1 MDFLLPEL
9 GEGVYEAEMT
19 RWLVKAGDPVKPGQ
33 ALLEVLTDKATM
45 EVPAP
50 FSGTITEL
58 RVQPGDKLN
67 IGQPILAYEDKSGA
81 PAPVPRKNKAAAS
94 KTTPSKP
101 APTRNGPAL
110 AAGIA
115 AAPAVR
121 QMARRLGVDL
131 TTVRGSG
138 PHGRILIDDLAKA
151 AATQLAAPQPAKPRE
166 TLPEWARS
174 GKRVKLQG
182 RRRTIAERMVHA
194 KRVIPHYS
202 YVDECDVT
210 ELLKAREE
218 HKESFAQQGVKLTYL
233 AFFVKAVALA
243 LREVPMVNSSLDD
256 AAEEIVLHDQVNV
269 GIAVAT
275 PNGLIVPVVRD
286 ADRRSLLEV
295 ARDIERL
302 GDDARAGKSKLE
314 DLRGGTFTVTSIG
327 SLGGLFSTPVINH
340 PEVGILGIGKI
351 VKRPLL
357 DDHGDMRA
365 ADMVYLSF
373 AGDHRVIDGAV
384 AVEFGNAVMKRL
396 RNPRAMMDNG

>member
-19 RWLVKAGDPVKPGQ
+19 RWLVKAGEQVKPGQ

-50 FSGTITEL
+50 FAGTITEL
-58 RVQPGDKLN
+58 KVQPGDRLS
-67 IGQPILAYEDKSGA
+67 IGQPILAYEDKSSAAAATPRKAKAA
-81 PAPVPRKNKAAAS
+81 PANKTAAPKA
-94 KTTPSKP
+94 TPE
-101 APTRNGPAL
+101 RNGPTP

-121 QMARRLGVDL
+121 QMARKLGVDL
-131 TTVRGSG
+131 AKVRGSG
-138 PHGRILIDDLAKA
+138 PHGRILIDDLATALPATAQA
-151 AATQLAAPQPAKPRE
+151 AAQASKPRE

-182 RRRTIAERMVHA
+182 LRRTIAERMVHS
-194 KRVIPHYS
+194 KRIIPHYS

-210 ELLKAREE
+210 ELVKLREQ
-218 HKESFAQQGVKLTYL
+218 HKTSFAQQGVKLTYL
-233 AFFVKAVALA
+233 AFFVKAVAAA
-243 LREVPMVNSSLDD
+243 LRDVPMVNSSLDD

-269 GIAVAT
+269 GIAVAA
-275 PNGLIVPVVRD
+275 PHGLIVPVVRD
-286 ADRRSLLEV
+286 ADKLSLLDL
-295 ARDIERL
+295 AREIERL
-302 GDDARAGKSKLE
+302 SDDARAGKSKLE
-314 DLRGGTFTVTSIG
+314 DLRGGAFTVTSIG
-327 SLGGLFSTPVINH
+327 NLGGLFAAPIINH

-351 VKRPLL
+351 VKRPMF

-373 AGDHRVIDGAV
+373 AGDHRVIDGAI
-384 AVEFGNAVMKRL
+384 AVEFGNKVMERL
-396 RNPRAMMDNG
+396 RNPAEML